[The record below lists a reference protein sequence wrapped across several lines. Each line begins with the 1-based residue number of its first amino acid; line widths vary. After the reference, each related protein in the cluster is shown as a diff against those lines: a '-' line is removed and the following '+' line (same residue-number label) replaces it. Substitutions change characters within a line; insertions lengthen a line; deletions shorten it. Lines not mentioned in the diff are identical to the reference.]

1 MGQSIIKKI
10 SLEIDKN
17 KERRHVIIANKNISK
32 RFLYSSLEKVNNKNL
47 KVYTPDEYIF
57 RECKDPWYIDMKN
70 YYSFIRDNYECNF
83 IHKDFLHKLDNLKFE
98 KHRKSL

>member
-32 RFLYSSLEKVNNKNL
+32 RWKRKWSIE
-47 KVYTPDEYIF
+47 IG
-57 RECKDPWYIDMKN
+57 
-70 YYSFIRDNYECNF
+70 
-83 IHKDFLHKLDNLKFE
+83 FE
-98 KHRKSL
+98 FC